1 MLIKHTQYIYDSGLK
16 FYELFQSLGVKF
28 RLMLRKSIATLLISA
43 CLVGCQ
49 TSNETP
55 ADCDVIYETQASLV
69 LSARDAKNRGDE
81 VAFRQY
87 IDQAAQLG
95 ADALSFGC

>member
-1 MLIKHTQYIYDSGLK
+1 MYESRLK
-16 FYELFQSLGVKF
+16 FYELFQSLGTKF
-28 RLMLRKSIATLLISA
+28 GLMLRKSVATLLISA

-49 TSNETP
+49 TTRETP
-55 ADCDVIYETQASLV
+55 ADCDVINETQASLV

-87 IDQAAQLG
+87 IDQAAQLST
-95 ADALSFGC
+95 DALSFGC